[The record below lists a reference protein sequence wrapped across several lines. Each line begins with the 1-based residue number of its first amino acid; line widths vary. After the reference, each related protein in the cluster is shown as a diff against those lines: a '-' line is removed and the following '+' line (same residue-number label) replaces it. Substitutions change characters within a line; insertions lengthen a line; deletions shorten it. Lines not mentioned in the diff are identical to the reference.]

1 MGQLSDGNSSRG
13 LPFSTDSLIK
23 NPALNTYQSVTRKQ
37 FDSLLYYL
45 KEKFLQN
52 QSVKEKLEI
61 VLIQKEIQ
69 SKNLHGFLERNLSL
83 SFSKEEINS

>member
-1 MGQLSDGNSSRG
+1 MGQLSDGDSSRG

-23 NPALNTYQSVTRKQ
+23 NPALNTYQTVRRKQ

-45 KEKFLQN
+45 KEKFLH